1 MNYFNN
7 FIIIDDDSMNNMLCR
22 KMLEITY
29 PTADIKDFTDAQTG
43 FDYIVQTYS
52 DPNSD
57 KRAVLLLDIIM
68 PIMDAWGFLEE
79 FAKLDEKVKN
89 RIKIYILSSSVDKRD
104 MARANDNEYVEYYLI
119 KPLTTES
126 IRLIVHVLNKR
137 LGLLENK

>member
-1 MNYFNN
+1 
-7 FIIIDDDSMNNMLCR
+7 
-22 KMLEITY
+22 MLEITY

>member
-43 FDYIVQTYS
+43 FAYIVQTYS
-52 DPNSD
+52 DPNTER
-57 KRAVLLLDIIM
+57 RAVLLLDIIM

-89 RIKIYILSSSVDKRD
+89 RIKIYFNRTLVK
-104 MARANDNEYVEYYLI
+104 
-119 KPLTTES
+119 
-126 IRLIVHVLNKR
+126 
-137 LGLLENK
+137 